1 MSFASRRGIQT
12 AVKVLYYSKYSD
24 EGPSSR
30 YRVFQFLDSF
40 RAAGVDLHIQSL
52 FDHNYFNILQMK
64 PGINRDLAKV
74 KYVAGRFRGR
84 MSSNTND
91 ADLVVVEGQLFPY
104 LPFQLEKRYLPPK
117 YLLEFDDA
125 LYLTH
130 PSKLPKVI
138 GSARAI
144 IAGNR
149 TLGAFAE
156 RYNKDVHLVP
166 TVVNTERFS
175 PQPKS
180 ASDKLRIGWTGL
192 EYNYKYL
199 RTLTPVFWKLT
210 QKYPVE
216 IVLLSASSPQNFR
229 FPFRFVKWE
238 SGSESKQINDFD
250 IGIMPLEMDEWC
262 KGKCGFKL
270 LQYMSLGIP
279 AVATPVGVNAEIL
292 RPGENGFAAIG
303 LNEWEEALTRLISD
317 AKLREEVGRAARQTV
332 VERYSADV
340 WFPRILELYSQYSQ

>member
-1 MSFASRRGIQT
+1 M
-12 AVKVLYYSKYSD
+12 KVVYYSKYSD

-30 YRVFQFLDSF
+30 YRVFQFLNSF
-40 RAAGVDLHIQSL
+40 RAAGVDVEIQSL
-52 FDHNYFNILQMK
+52 FDHDYFSILQMQ
-64 PGINRDLAKV
+64 PGINRDLAKI
-74 KYVAGRFRGR
+74 KYVASRFRSR
-84 MSSNTND
+84 MSWNGKD

-104 LPFQLEKRYLPPK
+104 LPFQFEKRYLPSK

-138 GSARAI
+138 SSARAI

-149 TLGAFAE
+149 TLAVFAE

-166 TVVNTERFS
+166 TVVDTQRFH
-175 PQPKS
+175 PQKKPAGGKI
-180 ASDKLRIGWTGL
+180 RIGWTGL

-199 RTLTPVFWKLT
+199 RSLTPVFWKLT
-210 QKYPVE
+210 QKFSVE
-216 IVLLSASSPQNFR
+216 IVLLSSSPPPNFR

-238 SGSESKQINDFD
+238 SGAETQQINEFD
-250 IGIMPLEMDEWC
+250 IGVMPLKMDEWC

-292 RPGENGFAAIG
+292 RPGENGFTAIG
-303 LNEWEEALTRLISD
+303 LNEWEETLTRLIND
-317 AKLREEVGRAARQTV
+317 ANLREQIGQAARETV
-332 VERYSADV
+332 VERYSAEV
-340 WFPRILELYSQYSQ
+340 WFPRILELYSRYSQ